1 MGEISKFLKDGC
13 NNTKNEKTKNSKKD
27 NVELDHAI
35 QISLKCFQGDKLTIT
50 DMINEQFL
58 NSIFSSL
65 TNTTINNNDIISAKS
80 MKKLIG
86 YITFLNIIPIEYF
99 RKDDIKTLFLFL
111 FLIDKWIFTT
121 VSTISQL
128 KCSLLCRN
136 LLLKFMKW
144 NSSIIID
151 FLVCY
156 VFVCV
161 VYLLVM
167 LIL

>member
-1 MGEISKFLKDGC
+1 MISQIILSCEHELQFFHECIEDHFSNSACLQTFFHNFINTYFCYIFIFNFLQFF
-13 NNTKNEKTKNSKKD
+13 EKG
-27 NVELDHAI
+27 LAI
-35 QISLKCFQGDKLTIT
+35 
-50 DMINEQFL
+50 
-58 NSIFSSL
+58 
-65 TNTTINNNDIISAKS
+65 INNNDIISAKS